1 MSEIKIVDN
10 EVFTLDKPENYS
22 GLYLPVANEKG
33 LKSSVTPNFGGDAKL
48 NQNAFLLEPVSEI
61 NLHNNR
67 GVRNIWVNVDGKGVW
82 SAVGASAEEE
92 NKKFS
97 DDQDK
102 SSITAGFMWQT
113 VTRESTKYGLE
124 AAVTDFSPVESDV

>member
-67 GVRNIWVNVDGKGVW
+67 SVRNIWVNVDGKGVW

-92 NKKFS
+92 NKKFTE
-97 DDQDK
+97 DQDK
-102 SSITAGFMWQT
+102 SSITAGFM
-113 VTRESTKYGLE
+113 
-124 AAVTDFSPVESDV
+124 

>member
-48 NQNAFLLEPVSEI
+48 NQNAFLLEPVLPLPLI
-61 NLHNNR
+61 N
-67 GVRNIWVNVDGKGVW
+67 
-82 SAVGASAEEE
+82 
-92 NKKFS
+92 
-97 DDQDK
+97 
-102 SSITAGFMWQT
+102 QT
-113 VTRESTKYGLE
+113 QSRLGRY
-124 AAVTDFSPVESDV
+124 